1 MQMNN
6 IQNKDKIENQNTE
19 KLFFSNSDLN
29 DSKIDKIVSDSLLN
43 ADDGE
48 LYLEFCESES
58 FVYDDQRLKSASFD
72 ISKGFGLRAISNES
86 TGYAHSSD
94 IDESSLKKASSTVNF
109 VTKGN
114 KGSFNSSFNRTN
126 KKLYHDVNPIN
137 SSLFAEK
144 VETLKKIDEYARKQ
158 NPNVKQVSAA
168 LNGEWQVVRIYRPG
182 GILVEDIRPLVRLYI
197 SVVLEKNGRLENG
210 SRGSGGRINYDNFL
224 NDNHWQN
231 QVNEAIQQ
239 AEINL
244 ESVDAPAGE
253 MDVVLGPGYPGILL
267 HEAIGHGLEGD
278 FNRKKT
284 SAFSNLMGE
293 RIADE
298 SVTVVDDGTIDSRRG
313 SLSIDDEGTPTN
325 CTTLIENGILTGYMQ
340 DRLNSRLM
348 GVSPTGNGRRESYA
362 HAPMPRM
369 TNTYMLSGDKSPEE
383 IIKSV
388 KNGLYAVDFGGGQVD
403 ITNGKFVF
411 TCTEA
416 YKIKDGKV
424 DQPVKGATLIGSGP
438 EVLKRVKLV
447 GNDSK
452 MDTGTGT
459 CGKDGQSVPVGVG
472 QPTMLVNNLTVGG
485 TATA

>member
-1 MQMNN
+1 MND
-6 IQNKDKIENQNTE
+6 IQNKDKIDSQSTE

-29 DSKIDKIVSDSLLN
+29 DSKIDKIVSDSLLK

-72 ISKGFGLRAISNES
+72 VSKGFGLRAISNES

-94 IDESSLKKASSTVNF
+94 INESSLKKASNTVNF

-114 KGSFNSSFNRTN
+114 QASFNSNFNRTN
-126 KKLYHDVNPIN
+126 KKLYNDLNPIN
-137 SSLFAEK
+137 SSLFSEK

-210 SRGSGGRINYDNFL
+210 SRGTGGRINYETFL
-224 NDNHWQN
+224 NDNHWQS
-231 QVNEAIQQ
+231 QVDGAIKQ

-244 ESVDAPAGE
+244 DSVDAPAGE

-293 RIADE
+293 KIADE
-298 SVTVVDDGTIDSRRG
+298 NVTVVDDGTIDSRRG

-348 GVSPTGNGRRESYA
+348 GVNPTGNGRRESYA

-369 TNTYMLSGDKSPEE
+369 TNTYMLSGNKSPEE

>member
-1 MQMNN
+1 MNDF
-6 IQNKDKIENQNTE
+6 QNKDKIDSQSTE

-29 DSKIDKIVSDSLLN
+29 DSKIDKIVSDSLLK

-72 ISKGFGLRAISNES
+72 VSKGFGLRAISDES

-94 IDESSLKKASSTVNF
+94 INESSLKKASNTVNF
-109 VTKGN
+109 VTRGN
-114 KGSFNSSFNRTN
+114 QGSFNSNFNRTN
-126 KKLYHDVNPIN
+126 KKLYHDINPIN
-137 SSLFAEK
+137 SSLFSEK

-210 SRGSGGRINYDNFL
+210 SRGTGGRINYETFL
-224 NDNHWQN
+224 NDSHWQS
-231 QVNEAIQQ
+231 QVDGAIKQ

-244 ESVDAPAGE
+244 DSVDAPAGE

-293 RIADE
+293 KIADE
-298 SVTVVDDGTIDSRRG
+298 NVTVVDDGTIDSRRG

-348 GVSPTGNGRRESYA
+348 GVNPTGNGRRESYA

-369 TNTYMLSGDKSPEE
+369 TNTYMLSGNKSPEE

>member
-1 MQMNN
+1 MND
-6 IQNKDKIENQNTE
+6 IQNKDKIDSQSNE
-19 KLFFSNSDLN
+19 KLFFSNSDLS
-29 DSKIDKIVSDSLLN
+29 DSKIDKIVSDTLLK

-72 ISKGFGLRAISNES
+72 VSKGFGLRAISNES

-94 IDESSLKKASSTVNF
+94 INESSLKKASNTVNF
-109 VTKGN
+109 VTRGN
-114 KGSFNSSFNRTN
+114 QGSFNSNFNRTN
-126 KKLYHDVNPIN
+126 KKLYHDINPIN
-137 SSLFAEK
+137 SSLFSEK

-168 LNGEWQVVRIYRPG
+168 LSGEWQVVRIYRPG

-210 SRGSGGRINYDNFL
+210 SRGTGGRINYETFL
-224 NDNHWQN
+224 NDSHWQS
-231 QVNEAIQQ
+231 QVDGAIKQ

-244 ESVDAPAGE
+244 DSVDAPAGE

-293 RIADE
+293 KIADE
-298 SVTVVDDGTIDSRRG
+298 NVTVVDDGTIDSRRG

-348 GVSPTGNGRRESYA
+348 GVNPTGNGRRESYA

-369 TNTYMLSGDKSPEE
+369 TNTYMLSGNKSPEE

>member
-1 MQMNN
+1 MNN
-6 IQNKDKIENQNTE
+6 IQNKDKIDNQSTE

-29 DSKIDKIVSDSLLN
+29 DSKIDKIVSDSLSK

-72 ISKGFGLRAISNES
+72 VSKGFGLRAISNES

-94 IDESSLKKASSTVNF
+94 IDESSLKKASNTVNF

-114 KGSFNSSFNRTN
+114 IGSFNSSFNRTN
-126 KKLYHDVNPIN
+126 KNLYHDVNPIN

-158 NPNVKQVSAA
+158 NTNIKQVSAA

-224 NDNHWQN
+224 SDTHWQS
-231 QVNEAIQQ
+231 QVDEAIKQ

-348 GVSPTGNGRRESYA
+348 GVNPTGNGRRESYA

-438 EVLKRVKLV
+438 EVLQRVKLV

-472 QPTMLVNNLTVGG
+472 QPTMLVKNLTVGG

>member
-1 MQMNN
+1 MND
-6 IQNKDKIENQNTE
+6 IQNKGKIENQSTE
-19 KLFFSNSDLN
+19 RLFFSNSDLN

-72 ISKGFGLRAISNES
+72 VSKGFGLRAISNES

-94 IDESSLKKASSTVNF
+94 IDESSLKKASNTVNF

-114 KGSFNSSFNRTN
+114 TGSFNSNFNRTN

-158 NPNVKQVSAA
+158 NPNIKQVSAA
-168 LNGEWQVVRIYRPG
+168 LSGEWQVVRIYRPG
-182 GILVEDIRPLVRLYI
+182 GILVEDVRPLVRLYI

-210 SRGSGGRINYDNFL
+210 SRGSGGRINYETFL
-224 NDNHWQN
+224 NDSHWQS
-231 QVNEAIQQ
+231 QVDGAIKQ

-293 RIADE
+293 KIADE
-298 SVTVVDDGTIDSRRG
+298 NVTVVDDGTIDSRRG
-313 SLSIDDEGTPTN
+313 SLSIDDEGTPTS
-325 CTTLIENGILTGYMQ
+325 CTTLIENGILTGYIQ

-348 GVSPTGNGRRESYA
+348 GVNPTGNGRRESYA

-369 TNTYMLSGDKSPEE
+369 TNTYMLSGNKSPEE

-438 EVLKRVKLV
+438 EVLQRVKLV

>member
-1 MQMNN
+1 MQMND

-94 IDESSLKKASSTVNF
+94 IDESSLKKASNTVNF

-348 GVSPTGNGRRESYA
+348 GVNPTGNGRRESYA

-438 EVLKRVKLV
+438 EVLQRVKLV

>member
-1 MQMNN
+1 MSD
-6 IQNKDKIENQNTE
+6 IQNKGKIENQSTE

-72 ISKGFGLRAISNES
+72 VSKGFGLRAISNES

-94 IDESSLKKASSTVNF
+94 IDESSLKKASNTVNF

-114 KGSFNSSFNRTN
+114 TGSFNSNFNRTN

-158 NPNVKQVSAA
+158 NPNIKQVSAA
-168 LNGEWQVVRIYRPG
+168 LNGEWQVVRIYSPG

-210 SRGSGGRINYDNFL
+210 SRGSGGRINYETFL
-224 NDNHWQN
+224 NDSHWQS
-231 QVNEAIQQ
+231 QVDGAIKQ

-348 GVSPTGNGRRESYA
+348 GVNPTGNGRRESYA

-438 EVLKRVKLV
+438 EVLQRVKLV

>member
-1 MQMNN
+1 MNN
-6 IQNKDKIENQNTE
+6 ILNKDKINNLSTE

-29 DSKIDKIVSDSLLN
+29 DSKIDKIVSDSLFK

-72 ISKGFGLRAISNES
+72 VSKGFGLRAISNES

-94 IDESSLKKASSTVNF
+94 IDESSLKRASNTVNF
-109 VTKGN
+109 VTQGN
-114 KGSFNSSFNRTN
+114 SGSFNSNFNRTN
-126 KKLYHDVNPIN
+126 KKLYHDINPIN
-137 SSLFAEK
+137 SSLFSEK
-144 VETLKKIDEYARKQ
+144 VETLKRIDEYARKQ
-158 NPNVKQVSAA
+158 NQNVKQVSAA

-182 GILVEDIRPLVRLYI
+182 GILVEDIRPLVRLYV

-210 SRGSGGRINYDNFL
+210 SRGSGGRINYDTFL
-224 NDNHWQN
+224 NDTHWQS
-231 QVNEAIQQ
+231 QVDGAIKQ

-244 ESVDAPAGE
+244 DSVDAPAGE

-293 RIADE
+293 KIADE
-298 SVTVVDDGTIDSRRG
+298 NVTVVDDGTMDSRRG
-313 SLSIDDEGTPTN
+313 SLSIDDEGTPTS

-348 GVSPTGNGRRESYA
+348 GVNPTGNGRRESYA
-362 HAPMPRM
+362 HSPMPRM
-369 TNTYMLSGDKSPEE
+369 TNTYMLSGNKSPEE

-424 DQPVKGATLIGSGP
+424 DRPVKGATLIGSGP
-438 EVLKRVKLV
+438 EVLQRVKLV

>member
-1 MQMNN
+1 MND
-6 IQNKDKIENQNTE
+6 IQNKDKIDSQSTE

-29 DSKIDKIVSDSLLN
+29 DSKIDKIVSDSLLK

-72 ISKGFGLRAISNES
+72 VSKGFGLRAISNES

-94 IDESSLKKASSTVNF
+94 INESSLKKASNTVNF

-114 KGSFNSSFNRTN
+114 QASFNSNFNRTN
-126 KKLYHDVNPIN
+126 KKLYNDLNPIN
-137 SSLFAEK
+137 SSLFSEK

-210 SRGSGGRINYDNFL
+210 SRGTGGRINYETFL
-224 NDNHWQN
+224 NDSHWQS
-231 QVNEAIQQ
+231 QVDGAIKQ

-293 RIADE
+293 KIADE
-298 SVTVVDDGTIDSRRG
+298 NVTVVDDGTIDSRRG

-348 GVSPTGNGRRESYA
+348 GVNPTGNGRRESYA

-369 TNTYMLSGDKSPEE
+369 TNTYMLSGNKSPEE

>member
-1 MQMNN
+1 MND
-6 IQNKDKIENQNTE
+6 IQKKDKIDSPSTE
-19 KLFFSNSDLN
+19 KLFFANSDLN
-29 DSKIDKIVSDSLLN
+29 DSKIDKIVSDSLLK

-72 ISKGFGLRAISNES
+72 VSKGFGLRAISDES

-94 IDESSLKKASSTVNF
+94 INESSLKKASNTVNF
-109 VTKGN
+109 VTQGN
-114 KGSFNSSFNRTN
+114 QGSFNSNFNRTN
-126 KKLYHDVNPIN
+126 KKLYNDVNPIN

-158 NPNVKQVSAA
+158 SPNVKQVSAA

-210 SRGSGGRINYDNFL
+210 SRGSGGRINYETFL
-224 NDNHWQN
+224 SDSHWQS
-231 QVNEAIQQ
+231 QVDGAIKQ

-244 ESVDAPAGE
+244 DSVDAPAGE

-293 RIADE
+293 KIADE
-298 SVTVVDDGTIDSRRG
+298 NVTVVDDGTIDSRRG
-313 SLSIDDEGTPTN
+313 SLSVDDEGTPTN

-340 DRLNSRLM
+340 DRLNSKLM
-348 GVSPTGNGRRESYA
+348 GVNPTGNGRRESYA
-362 HAPMPRM
+362 HTPMPRM

>member
-1 MQMNN
+1 MND
-6 IQNKDKIENQNTE
+6 IQNKDKIDSQSTE

-29 DSKIDKIVSDSLLN
+29 DSKIDKIVSDSLLK

-72 ISKGFGLRAISNES
+72 VSKGFGLRAISNES

-94 IDESSLKKASSTVNF
+94 INESSLKKASNTVNF

-114 KGSFNSSFNRTN
+114 QGSFNSNFNRTN
-126 KKLYHDVNPIN
+126 KKLYHDINPIN
-137 SSLFAEK
+137 SSLFSEK

-210 SRGSGGRINYDNFL
+210 SRGTGGRINYETFL
-224 NDNHWQN
+224 NDSHWQS
-231 QVNEAIQQ
+231 QVDGAIKQ

-244 ESVDAPAGE
+244 DSVDAPAGE

-293 RIADE
+293 KIADE
-298 SVTVVDDGTIDSRRG
+298 NVTVVDDGTIDSRRG

-348 GVSPTGNGRRESYA
+348 GVNPTGNGRRESYA

-369 TNTYMLSGDKSPEE
+369 TNTYMLSGNKSPEE

>member
-1 MQMNN
+1 MNK
-6 IQNKDKIENQNTE
+6 IQNKDKINNQSTE

-29 DSKIDKIVSDSLLN
+29 DSKIDKIVSDNLLK

-72 ISKGFGLRAISNES
+72 VSKGFGLRAISDES

-94 IDESSLKKASSTVNF
+94 INESSLRKACNTVNF

-114 KGSFNSSFNRTN
+114 SSSFNSNFSRTN
-126 KKLYHDVNPIN
+126 KKLYHDANPIN

-210 SRGSGGRINYDNFL
+210 SRGTGGRINYETFL
-224 NDNHWQN
+224 NDSHWQS
-231 QVNEAIQQ
+231 QVDGAIKQ

-244 ESVDAPAGE
+244 DSVDAPAGE

-293 RIADE
+293 KIADE
-298 SVTVVDDGTIDSRRG
+298 NVTVVDDGTIDSRRG

-348 GVSPTGNGRRESYA
+348 GVNPTGNGRRESYA

-369 TNTYMLSGDKSPEE
+369 TNTYMLSGNKSPEE

>member
-1 MQMNN
+1 MQMND
-6 IQNKDKIENQNTE
+6 IQNKDKIENQSTE

-72 ISKGFGLRAISNES
+72 VSKGFGLRAISNES

-94 IDESSLKKASSTVNF
+94 IDESSLKKASNTVNF

-126 KKLYHDVNPIN
+126 KKLYHEVNPIS
-137 SSLFAEK
+137 SSLFAKK

-197 SVVLEKNGRLENG
+197 SVVLEKNGRLESGN
-210 SRGSGGRINYDNFL
+210 RGTGGRINYTKFL
-224 NDNHWQN
+224 NDSHWQS
-231 QVNEAIQQ
+231 QVDEAIKQ

-244 ESVDAPAGE
+244 DSVDAPAGE

-293 RIADE
+293 KIANE
-298 SVTVVDDGTIDSRRG
+298 SVTVVDDGTIDLRRG

-348 GVSPTGNGRRESYA
+348 GVNPTGNGRRESYA

-424 DQPVKGATLIGSGP
+424 EQPVKGATLIGSGP

-447 GNDSK
+447 GSDSK

-472 QPTMLVNNLTVGG
+472 QPTMLVENLTVGG
-485 TATA
+485 TATS

>member
-1 MQMNN
+1 MQMND

-94 IDESSLKKASSTVNF
+94 IDESSLKKASNTVNF

-158 NPNVKQVSAA
+158 NPSVKQVSAA

-348 GVSPTGNGRRESYA
+348 GVNPTGNGRRESYA

-369 TNTYMLSGDKSPEE
+369 TNTYMLSGNKSPEE

>member
-1 MQMNN
+1 MNN
-6 IQNKDKIENQNTE
+6 ILNKDKINNLSTE

-29 DSKIDKIVSDSLLN
+29 DSKIDKIVSDSLFK

-72 ISKGFGLRAISNES
+72 VSKGFGLRAISNES

-94 IDESSLKKASSTVNF
+94 IDESSLKRASNTVNF
-109 VTKGN
+109 VTQGN
-114 KGSFNSSFNRTN
+114 SGSFNSNFNRTN
-126 KKLYHDVNPIN
+126 KKLYHDINPIN
-137 SSLFAEK
+137 SSLFSEK
-144 VETLKKIDEYARKQ
+144 VETLKRIDEYARKQ
-158 NPNVKQVSAA
+158 NQNVKQVSAA

-182 GILVEDIRPLVRLYI
+182 GILVEDIRPLVRLYV

-210 SRGSGGRINYDNFL
+210 SRGSGGRINYDTFL
-224 NDNHWQN
+224 NDTHWQS
-231 QVNEAIQQ
+231 QVDGAIKQ

-244 ESVDAPAGE
+244 DSVDAPAGE

-293 RIADE
+293 KIADE
-298 SVTVVDDGTIDSRRG
+298 NVTVVDDGTMDSRRG
-313 SLSIDDEGTPTN
+313 SLSIDDEGTPTS

-348 GVSPTGNGRRESYA
+348 GVNPTGNGRRESYA

-369 TNTYMLSGDKSPEE
+369 TNTYMLSGNKSPEE

-424 DQPVKGATLIGSGP
+424 DRPVKGATLIGSGP
-438 EVLKRVKLV
+438 EVLQRVKLV

>member
-1 MQMNN
+1 MND
-6 IQNKDKIENQNTE
+6 IQNKDKIDSQSTE

-29 DSKIDKIVSDSLLN
+29 DSKIDKIVSDSLLK

-72 ISKGFGLRAISNES
+72 VSKGFGLRAISNES

-94 IDESSLKKASSTVNF
+94 INESSLKKASNTVNF

-114 KGSFNSSFNRTN
+114 QASFNSNFNRTN
-126 KKLYHDVNPIN
+126 KKLYNDLNPIN
-137 SSLFAEK
+137 SSLFSEK

-210 SRGSGGRINYDNFL
+210 SRGTGGRINYETFL
-224 NDNHWQN
+224 NDSHWQS
-231 QVNEAIQQ
+231 QVDGAIKQ

-244 ESVDAPAGE
+244 DSVDAPAGE

-293 RIADE
+293 KIADE
-298 SVTVVDDGTIDSRRG
+298 NVTVVDDGTIDSRRG

-348 GVSPTGNGRRESYA
+348 GVNPTGNGRRESYA

-369 TNTYMLSGDKSPEE
+369 TNTYMLSGNKSPEE

-485 TATA
+485 TATV

>member
-1 MQMNN
+1 MID
-6 IQNKDKIENQNTE
+6 IQNKDKIENQSTE

-29 DSKIDKIVSDSLLN
+29 DSKVDKIVSDSLLN

-94 IDESSLKKASSTVNF
+94 IDESSLKKASNTVNF

-348 GVSPTGNGRRESYA
+348 GVNPTGNGRRESYA

>member
-1 MQMNN
+1 MSD
-6 IQNKDKIENQNTE
+6 IQNKGKIENQSTE

-72 ISKGFGLRAISNES
+72 VSKGFGLRAISNES

-94 IDESSLKKASSTVNF
+94 IDESSLKKASNTVNF

-114 KGSFNSSFNRTN
+114 TGSFNSNFNRTN

-158 NPNVKQVSAA
+158 NPNIKQVSAA

-210 SRGSGGRINYDNFL
+210 SRGSGGRINYETFL
-224 NDNHWQN
+224 NDSHWQS
-231 QVNEAIQQ
+231 QVDGAIKQ

-293 RIADE
+293 KIADE
-298 SVTVVDDGTIDSRRG
+298 NVTVVDDGTIDSRRG

-348 GVSPTGNGRRESYA
+348 GVNPTGNGRRESYA

-369 TNTYMLSGDKSPEE
+369 TNTYMLSGNKSPEE

-438 EVLKRVKLV
+438 EVLQRVKLV

>member
-1 MQMNN
+1 MQNE
-6 IQNKDKIENQNTE
+6 DKIENQSTE

-72 ISKGFGLRAISNES
+72 VSKGFGLRAISSES

-94 IDESSLKKASSTVNF
+94 IDESSLKKASNTVNF

-126 KKLYHDVNPIN
+126 KKLYHEVNPIN
-137 SSLFAEK
+137 SSLFAKK
-144 VETLKKIDEYARKQ
+144 VETLKRIDEYARKQ

-197 SVVLEKNGRLENG
+197 SVVLEKNGRLESGN
-210 SRGSGGRINYDNFL
+210 RGTGGRINYTKFL
-224 NDNHWQN
+224 NDSHWQS
-231 QVNEAIQQ
+231 QVDEAIKQ

-244 ESVDAPAGE
+244 DSVDAPAGE

-293 RIADE
+293 KIANE
-298 SVTVVDDGTIDSRRG
+298 SITVVDDGTIDLRRG

-424 DQPVKGATLIGSGP
+424 EQPVKGATLIGSGP

-447 GNDSK
+447 GSDSK

-472 QPTMLVNNLTVGG
+472 QPTMLVENLTVGG
-485 TATA
+485 TATS

>member
-1 MQMNN
+1 MSD
-6 IQNKDKIENQNTE
+6 IQNKGEIENQSTE

-72 ISKGFGLRAISNES
+72 VSKGFGLRAISNES

-94 IDESSLKKASSTVNF
+94 IDESSLKKASNTVNF

-114 KGSFNSSFNRTN
+114 TGSFNSNFNRTN

-158 NPNVKQVSAA
+158 NPNIKQVSAA

-210 SRGSGGRINYDNFL
+210 SRGSGGRINYETFL
-224 NDNHWQN
+224 NDSHWQS
-231 QVNEAIQQ
+231 QVDGAIKQ

-293 RIADE
+293 KIADE
-298 SVTVVDDGTIDSRRG
+298 NVTVVDDGTIDSRRG

-348 GVSPTGNGRRESYA
+348 GVNPTGNGRRESYA

-369 TNTYMLSGDKSPEE
+369 TNTYMLSGNKSPEE

-438 EVLKRVKLV
+438 EVLQRVKLV

>member
-1 MQMNN
+1 MID
-6 IQNKDKIENQNTE
+6 IQNKDKIENQSTE
-19 KLFFSNSDLN
+19 KLFFSNSDLT
-29 DSKIDKIVSDSLLN
+29 DSKINKIVSDSLLN

-94 IDESSLKKASSTVNF
+94 IDESSLKKASNTVNF

-158 NPNVKQVSAA
+158 NPNVKQVSAS

-210 SRGSGGRINYDNFL
+210 SRGTGGRINYDNFL

-348 GVSPTGNGRRESYA
+348 GVNPTGNGRRESYA

>member
-1 MQMNN
+1 MID
-6 IQNKDKIENQNTE
+6 IQNKDKIENQSTE

-29 DSKIDKIVSDSLLN
+29 DSKVDKIVSDSLLN

-94 IDESSLKKASSTVNF
+94 IDESSLKKASNTVNF

-158 NPNVKQVSAA
+158 NPNVKQVSAS

-298 SVTVVDDGTIDSRRG
+298 SVTVVDDGTIDLRRG

-348 GVSPTGNGRRESYA
+348 GVNPTGNGRRESYA

>member
-1 MQMNN
+1 MSD
-6 IQNKDKIENQNTE
+6 IQNKGKIENQSTE

-72 ISKGFGLRAISNES
+72 VSKGFGLRAISNES

-94 IDESSLKKASSTVNF
+94 IDESSLKKASDTVNF

-114 KGSFNSSFNRTN
+114 TGSFNSNFNRTN

-158 NPNVKQVSAA
+158 NPNIKQVSAA

-210 SRGSGGRINYDNFL
+210 SRGSGGRINYETFL
-224 NDNHWQN
+224 NDSHWQS
-231 QVNEAIQQ
+231 QVDGAIKQ

-293 RIADE
+293 KIADE
-298 SVTVVDDGTIDSRRG
+298 NVTVVDDGTIDSRRG

-348 GVSPTGNGRRESYA
+348 GVNPTGNGRRESYA

-369 TNTYMLSGDKSPEE
+369 TNTYMLSGNKSPEE

-438 EVLKRVKLV
+438 EVLQRVKLV

-485 TATA
+485 TATT

>member
-1 MQMNN
+1 MGD

-72 ISKGFGLRAISNES
+72 VSKGFGLRAISNES

-94 IDESSLKKASSTVNF
+94 IDESSLKKASNTVNF

-114 KGSFNSSFNRTN
+114 TGSFNSNFNRTN

-137 SSLFAEK
+137 SSLFSEK

-210 SRGSGGRINYDNFL
+210 SRGSGGRINYETFL
-224 NDNHWQN
+224 NDSHWKS
-231 QVNEAIQQ
+231 QVDGAIKQ

-293 RIADE
+293 RIANE
-298 SVTVVDDGTIDSRRG
+298 SVTGVEDGTIDSRRG

-348 GVSPTGNGRRESYA
+348 GVNPTGNGRRESYA

-438 EVLKRVKLV
+438 EVLQRVKLV